1 MKRIIFFILVSSWLC
16 SDLAGASSY
25 DIKPVTRN
33 GPIAIIGGMLIDG
46 NEGPPI
52 HDSVVIIEGDR
63 IIDAGRRVDVKIPP
77 NANIIDAHGY
87 TVMPGLVEMHAHL
100 MLLGHGVYTEWF
112 PRYEKRMSEIMEIS
126 AKVLLKHGVT
136 TARDLGGPLKE
147 SIELR
152 DAIKKG
158 QKAGPSLFVSG
169 PFISANDIG
178 MPHYFQL
185 IAKDAD
191 EARTHART
199 LIAAGVD
206 VLKPWAGPTPEML
219 KAVVEEA
226 HQAGI
231 HVAAHGGDYRDIK
244 ADIDA
249 GVDSIEHI
257 GADGDEEFPS
267 DSIRLMAES
276 RVYYTPTLM
285 VYNVYD
291 ITTDFPARL
300 DTPLLKS
307 YLPEDIYRDVRGS
320 LDYFSR
326 LTYFSGAKREVY
338 TYPKKLIQLY
348 RAGIPILV
356 GTDSGTPM
364 NFHHES
370 TWREMDLMVRYGM
383 NPMHVISSAT
393 SLPGRLLSRQRRGDG
408 GAATHQFGTIEPGKL
423 ADIIVVDG
431 NPLEHM
437 SALKNLV
444 YVIKNGIEY
453 R

>member
-1 MKRIIFFILVSSWLC
+1 MKRIIFFTLVSSWFC

-25 DIKPVTRN
+25 DIEPVIRN
-33 GPIAIIGGMLIDG
+33 GPIAIVGGMLIDG
-46 NEGPPI
+46 NEGLPI
-52 HDSVVIIEGDR
+52 HDSVIVVEGDR
-63 IIDAGRRVDVKIPP
+63 IIDAGTRVDVEIPP

-100 MLLGHGVYTEWF
+100 MLVGHGKYSEYL
-112 PRYEKRMSEIMEIS
+112 PRYEKRVSEIMTIS

-136 TARDLGGPLKE
+136 TARDMGAPLKE

-158 QKAGPSLFVSG
+158 QKVGPSLFVSG
-169 PFISANDIG
+169 PFISRSDNG
-178 MPHYFQL
+178 LPHYFQL

-206 VLKPWAGPTPEML
+206 LLKPWGQPTPEML

-249 GVDSIEHI
+249 GVDSIEHMGAI
-257 GADGDEEFPS
+257 GVEEFTS
-267 DSIRLMAES
+267 DILRIMADS

-285 VYNVYD
+285 VDNVYD
-291 ITTDFPARL
+291 ITRDFPARL

-326 LTYFSGAKREVY
+326 LTYFSGSKREIY
-338 TYPKKLIQLY
+338 TFPKKLMQLY

-383 NPMHVISSAT
+383 SPMHVISSAT
-393 SLPGRLLSRQRRGDG
+393 SLPARLLSRQRRGDG
-408 GAATHQFGTIEPGKL
+408 GPSTNQFGTIEPGKL

-444 YVIKNGIEY
+444 YVVKNGIEY